1 MNAIRPGDRGPQST
15 AVAAALPLPFAMDSM
30 PMRAKLIAARDTLL
44 VLGAQVM
51 FRTMLLFRHWLS

>member
-1 MNAIRPGDRGPQST
+1 
-15 AVAAALPLPFAMDSM
+15 VAAALPLPFAMDSM